1 MIALQTDENCTIF
14 TVTGEVNATDIVFQA
29 TKYISGEQTDTSIWD
44 FSQASHVNI
53 ATVEMKGIT
62 DSIKKVST
70 DGKIRKVALVGS
82 KTINIGLGKFFA
94 AIAEIY
100 ELPYEYRVFR
110 NIALA
115 KEWLQENTEN
125 K

>member
-1 MIALQTDENCTIF
+1 MISLETDGNCTIF

-29 TKYISGEQTDTSIWD
+29 TKYISGEQTETSLWD
-44 FSQASHVNI
+44 FSQASHVSI
-53 ATVEMKGIT
+53 ATVEMNGIT

-70 DGKIRKVALVGS
+70 DGKFRKVALVGS
-82 KTINIGLGKFFA
+82 KTINIGLGKFFV

-100 ELPYEYRVFR
+100 KLPYEYKVFR

-115 KEWLQENTEN
+115 REWLQEKTEGQ
-125 K
+125 

>member
-1 MIALQTDENCTIF
+1 MIALETDGNCTTF

-53 ATVEMKGIT
+53 ATEEMDGIT

-115 KEWLQENTEN
+115 KEWLQEKTSGQ
-125 K
+125 